1 MKALCIALATQRE
14 LHGCAAFGLAQ
25 QIGHGAGVE
34 RRLAEAARLGF
45 QLAIVPEGSRDVTVR
60 VPRLGDLKVVEVAT
74 LHDALAALHLVERQG
89 PPPPPPHGLR
99 AL

>member
-1 MKALCIALATQRE
+1 
-14 LHGCAAFGLAQ
+14 
-25 QIGHGAGVE
+25 
-34 RRLAEAARLGF
+34 
-45 QLAIVPEGSRDVTVR
+45 
-60 VPRLGDLKVVEVAT
+60 VAT